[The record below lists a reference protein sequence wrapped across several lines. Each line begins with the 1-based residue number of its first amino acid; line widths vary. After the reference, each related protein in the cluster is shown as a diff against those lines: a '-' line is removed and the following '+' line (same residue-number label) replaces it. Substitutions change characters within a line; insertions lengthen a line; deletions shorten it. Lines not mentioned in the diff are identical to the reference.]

1 MAARRIAVVTDS
13 TASLDP
19 ADAEREGITVV
30 PLKLVI
36 GAATFTEGVDA
47 TSDDVARALKDFV
60 PVSTS
65 RPTPEEFAAVYARLA
80 QEGHDAIV
88 SVHLS
93 AEISGTFESAQVAAR
108 EAPVPVMC
116 VDTRQVGIATGFAA
130 GRAAGVARAGGDEAA
145 AVGAALAAGESSSV
159 LMYVDTLEYLRRGG
173 RVGAATALIGSA
185 LAVKPLLTLRDGVVV
200 PLERVRTSAKAVARL
215 EALVAEAA
223 EAATEGYDIGVQHLA
238 NPDLADQ
245 VAERLAGA
253 LGRDRLPVN
262 EVGAVIGAHVGPG
275 MLAVTVTPRL
285 G

>member
-13 TASLDP
+13 TASLAP

-36 GAATFTEGVDA
+36 GATTHTEGVDA
-47 TSDDVARALKDFV
+47 SSDDVAAALKDFV

-65 RPTPEEFAAVYARLA
+65 RPTPEEFGAVYARLA
-80 QEGHDAIV
+80 EEGHDAIV

-93 AEISGTFESAQVAAR
+93 AQISGTFESAQLAAR

-116 VDTRQVGIATGFAA
+116 VDSRQVGLATGFAA
-130 GRAAGVARAGGDEAA
+130 GRAAEVARAGGDEAE
-145 AVGAALAAGESSSV
+145 AVGAALSAGESSTV

-173 RVGAATALIGSA
+173 RVGTATALIGSA

-200 PLERVRTSAKAVARL
+200 PLERVRTTSRAVARV
-215 EALVAEAA
+215 EALTVQAA
-223 EAATEGYDIGVQHLA
+223 EAAVDGYDIGVQHLA
-238 NPDLADQ
+238 NPELAAQ
-245 VAERLAGA
+245 VAERLASS
-253 LGRDRLPVN
+253 LGRDHVPVN

-275 MLAVTVTPRL
+275 MLAVTVTPR
-285 G
+285 

>member
-275 MLAVTVTPRL
+275 MLAVTVTPRP

>member
-19 ADAEREGITVV
+19 ADAQREGITVV

-36 GAATFTEGVDA
+36 GATTYTEGVDA
-47 TSDDVARALKDFV
+47 SSDDVAAALKDFV

-65 RPTPEEFAAVYARLA
+65 RPTPEEFGAVYARLA
-80 QEGHDAIV
+80 EEGHDAIV

-93 AEISGTFESAQVAAR
+93 AQISGTFESAQLAAR

-116 VDTRQVGIATGFAA
+116 VDSRQVGLATGFAA
-130 GRAAGVARAGGDEAA
+130 GRAAEVARAGGDEAE
-145 AVGAALAAGESSSV
+145 AVGAALSAGESSTV

-173 RVGAATALIGSA
+173 RVGTATALIGSA

-200 PLERVRTSAKAVARL
+200 PLERVRTTSRAVARV
-215 EALVAEAA
+215 EALTVQAA
-223 EAATEGYDIGVQHLA
+223 EAAVDGYDIGVQHLA
-238 NPDLADQ
+238 NPELAAQ
-245 VAERLAGA
+245 VAERLASS
-253 LGRDRLPVN
+253 LGRDHVPVN

-275 MLAVTVTPRL
+275 MLAVTVTPR
-285 G
+285 